1 MLGAGFPAGV
11 AGGWGGGEQQMW
23 TQARQVMSGE
33 SLGDHPP
40 PSSAVGLW
48 PPNHPKGGCG
58 GCRSGEL
65 GRAGLGLRAVSRTP
79 HRAVSKNNTT
89 FIGSW
94 GLGCP
99 VR

>member
-1 MLGAGFPAGV
+1 MLGAGFPAGA
-11 AGGWGGGEQQMW
+11 AGGWGGAEGEQQMW

-40 PSSAVGLW
+40 SSVVGLW
-48 PPNHPKGGCG
+48 PPNHPNGGAVG
-58 GCRSGEL
+58 GGGSW
-65 GRAGLGLRAVSRTP
+65 GRAQLGLRAVSRTP

-89 FIGSW
+89 FIGNW

>member
-40 PSSAVGLW
+40 QLSCW
-48 PPNHPKGGCG
+48 PVAAQPPQGGCG

-65 GRAGLGLRAVSRTP
+65 GRARLGLRAVSRTP